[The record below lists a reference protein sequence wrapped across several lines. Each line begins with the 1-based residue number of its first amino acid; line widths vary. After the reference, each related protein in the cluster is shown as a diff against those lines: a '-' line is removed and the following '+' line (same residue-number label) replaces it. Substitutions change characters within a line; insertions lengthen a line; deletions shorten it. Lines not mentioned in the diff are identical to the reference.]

1 MGPETPQFAMR
12 YSAAWA
18 AHDPDAIVAMHT
30 DDTVFHMHDV
40 AEAAT
45 GRPAVRAAIDLLFQ
59 ESPDLSFEPRRVHFG
74 DDHFVSEY
82 VVSGTASGK
91 PFACDGVDVFTLRDG
106 LVARKDTYIDWLAYQ
121 QQVGAGEAA
130 TTVSERSDP

>member
-1 MGPETPQFAMR
+1 VSPDIPEFAMS

-40 AEAAT
+40 AEAAS

-59 ESPDLSFEPRRVHFG
+59 QSPDLSFEPRRAHFG

-82 VVSGTASGK
+82 VVTGTADGK

-121 QQVGAGEAA
+121 QQVGAAEAA
-130 TTVSERSDP
+130 ATAS